1 MKGERVL
8 TIRAD
13 YDFSKDNTWMYL
25 SEERNC
31 FELKIEDSNNNAITL
46 NFNKSQFKELLQE
59 LLHNEYFEADEEG
72 ELVIANL

>member
-1 MKGERVL
+1 M